1 LDAAAAIINLIGAM
15 LGLLTVRLW
24 LGLSRSVLE
33 YGTTMSDLT
42 CFACDKNTP
51 HVLPFKVNGC
61 EIWQCER
68 CGLGRAETSTFD
80 PKSYYTVDY
89 FSGRCGD
96 GYSDYRGAEPVL
108 RREFARSIDFVRRF
122 IPSGRLLDLGCAYGF
137 FLKEARCHFEVFGI
151 ELAEHAAASCREAG
165 LNVLSGVANESNME
179 RIGEVDVITM
189 FDVIEHLPEPREV
202 LALCYRYLKP
212 GGIIV
217 ITTGDFASMAARWA
231 GAKWRLMTPPQH
243 LWYFTKESLRKMS
256 GQVGLSMEHFDHPVK
271 RVPLSLIVFQLQRML
286 GLRGSPI
293 TVASR
298 IGIPVNLFDAMRV
311 VLRKGA
317 S

>member
-1 LDAAAAIINLIGAM
+1 MTDRACI
-15 LGLLTVRLW
+15 
-24 LGLSRSVLE
+24 
-33 YGTTMSDLT
+33 
-42 CFACDKNTP
+42 ACDKNSP
-51 HVLPFKVNGC
+51 HVFRVKVNGC
-61 EIWQCER
+61 EIWQCEQ

-89 FSGRCGD
+89 FSGSRAD
-96 GYSDYRGAEPVL
+96 GYSDYLGAEPVL

-122 IPSGRLLDLGCAYGF
+122 VPSGRLLDVGCAYGF
-137 FLKEARCHFEVFGI
+137 FLKQARCHFDIFGI
-151 ELAEHAAASCREAG
+151 ELAEQAAASCREAG

-189 FDVIEHLPEPREV
+189 FDVIEHLPQPREV

-243 LWYFTKESLRKMS
+243 LWYFTQESLWRIS
-256 GQVGLSMEHFDHPVK
+256 RQFGLSMEHFDHPAK
-271 RVPLSLIVFQLQRML
+271 RVPLSLILFQLQRML
-286 GLRGSPI
+286 AVHRSPI
-293 TVASR
+293 KVASR
-298 IGIPVNLFDAMRV
+298 IGMPVNLFDAMRV

-317 S
+317 P

>member
-1 LDAAAAIINLIGAM
+1 MTDRACI
-15 LGLLTVRLW
+15 
-24 LGLSRSVLE
+24 
-33 YGTTMSDLT
+33 
-42 CFACDKNTP
+42 ACDKNSP
-51 HVLPFKVNGC
+51 HVFRFKVNGC
-61 EIWQCER
+61 EIWQCEQ

-89 FSGRCGD
+89 FSGSRAD
-96 GYSDYRGAEPVL
+96 GYSDYLGAEPVL

-122 IPSGRLLDLGCAYGF
+122 VPSGRLLDVGCAYGF
-137 FLKEARCHFEVFGI
+137 FLKQARCHFDIFGI
-151 ELAEHAAASCREAG
+151 ELAEQAAASCREAG

-189 FDVIEHLPEPREV
+189 FDVIEHLPQPREV

-243 LWYFTKESLRKMS
+243 LWYFTQESLWRIS
-256 GQVGLSMEHFDHPVK
+256 RQFGLSMEHFDHPAK
-271 RVPLSLIVFQLQRML
+271 RVPLSLILFQLQRML
-286 GLRGSPI
+286 AVHRSPI
-293 TVASR
+293 KVASC
-298 IGIPVNLFDAMRV
+298 IGMPVNLFDAMRV

-317 S
+317 P